1 MKQKLLLGLFI
12 FSSFTLIGQS
22 IKRTEIK
29 GVVSAKENDIEGI
42 VIYNT
47 SANIGT
53 VTNEKGEFAIEITL
67 NDKIEI
73 FAIQFQSVSVKID
86 EEVLKTNFIRIQLV
100 EQVNQ
105 LDAVLLS
112 SGLSGNLFKDISD
125 VKTVE
130 TIAINMGNMNMAY
143 EYNDDMAF
151 NNSLIE
157 NSLKSITNKGELYN
171 GFNPLAIAKLIFK
184 PKKNVN
190 KPIEQIDME
199 QTNTIM
205 SIFSEEFI
213 INNFNISPEN
223 LEAFIGFINE
233 KDINPELLETKNEIQ
248 LIDYLFKQSELFLK
262 IMHAKK

>member
-29 GVVSAKENDIEGI
+29 GVVSAKENDVEGI

-53 VTNEKGEFAIEITL
+53 VTNEKGEFAIEIAL

-73 FAIQFQSVSVKID
+73 FALQFQSVSVKID
-86 EEVLKTNFIRIQLV
+86 EEVLKTSFIRIQLV

-151 NNSLIE
+151 NNNLIE

-184 PKKNVN
+184 SKKIVN
-190 KPIEQIDME
+190 KPREQIDME

-205 SIFSEEFI
+205 SVFSEEFI
-213 INNFNISPEN
+213 INNFNILPEN

-262 IMHAKK
+262 TMHAKK

>member
-1 MKQKLLLGLFI
+1 LKQKLLLGLFI

-22 IKRTEIK
+22 IKRAAIK

-73 FAIQFQSVSVKID
+73 FALQFQSVSVKID